1 MDENDPWEVEWRL
14 SSTSEHESARRQNP
28 HSCFAIVLYFRD
40 QRSLDSDKPM
50 SQALI
55 NLPTD
60 QLLTKFGS
68 GGHKPGSGSAAALLG
83 LVACKLIQT
92 VVTLSAGRDKY
103 QGVEAQLTLANQDIL
118 DGIEPVLLMA
128 MQEDSDQFDRVIAMR
143 NQRDAEMDKL
153 KKRQF
158 AEQALHEL
166 RAATEIPIRIA
177 ETCLHLADRAT
188 LVFDLGFKAARGDS
202 GVAISSALAGATGA
216 ISIIYLN
223 LTSFKGSDWAV
234 HTRKKADELSQRAQ
248 QLQASLLERILRL
261 QKEAVDREPTSG
273 E

>member
-1 MDENDPWEVEWRL
+1 MP
-14 SSTSEHESARRQNP
+14 
-28 HSCFAIVLYFRD
+28 
-40 QRSLDSDKPM
+40 
-50 SQALI
+50 QALI

-92 VVTLSAGRDKY
+92 VVSLSSGRDQY
-103 QGVEAQLTLANQDIL
+103 QGVKAQLTLANQDIL
-118 DGIEPVLLMA
+118 DGIEPVLRAA
-128 MQEDSDQFDRVIAMR
+128 MQEDSDQFDRVIALR
-143 NQRDAEMDKL
+143 NQRNAETDKA
-153 KKRQF
+153 KKRQL
-158 AEQALHEL
+158 AEQALSEL

-177 ETCLHLADRAT
+177 ETCLHLADRAM

-223 LTSFKGSDWAV
+223 LTSFKGSEWAV
-234 HTRKKADELSQRAQ
+234 NTRKKADELSEHAQ
-248 QLQASLLERILRL
+248 QLQGGLLERILRL
-261 QKEAVDREPTSG
+261 QKEVLDREQPPN